1 VLRPVLAVQTPSGFE
16 TRVADL
22 PIRVTPALAFGFDK
36 IRPGTPFSIGLVV
49 GDVGDQRDA
58 TFADGRVP

>member
-1 VLRPVLAVQTPSGFE
+1 VRSPNGVE
-16 TRVADL
+16 MRVADA
-22 PIRVTPALAFGFDK
+22 PITVGPNLSFGFAPL
-36 IRPGTPFSIGLVV
+36 RSGLPFSIGLVV